1 MFTMHCETL
10 EDVST
15 HAAKLP
21 PVEKTTFLKART
33 VVPPLVNLEKILADP
48 VHVYMMP
55 IPSNGSIVQPQ
66 ILPAEGVLYLTN
78 YRIIFRGYPRNSDDE
93 NTVIYRFEG
102 RIYHLIYFFRMFNGF
117 LLQGSMI

>member
-1 MFTMHCETL
+1 MHCETL

-21 PVEKTTFLKART
+21 PVEKTTFLKARME
-33 VVPPLVNLEKILADP
+33 VPPLVALERFVADP

-55 IPSNGSIVQPQ
+55 IRSDMACVQPQ

-78 YRIIFRGYPRNSDDE
+78 YRYGDGDVQLSS
-93 NTVIYRFEG
+93 T
-102 RIYHLIYFFRMFNGF
+102 
-117 LLQGSMI
+117 